1 MNRQIVNSDSDRCI
15 TFQTRTRLGT
25 REYYGLKYSDAYEV
39 YGLTRTGCCGCAISS
54 KAVADLEKIR
64 PYEPNLVKAAW
75 NVFGDSYRY
84 RLAYNQYKAERA
96 AREKREKTNGFLPE

>member
-1 MNRQIVNSDSDRCI
+1 M
-15 TFQTRTRLGT
+15 
-25 REYYGLKYSDAYEV
+25 
-39 YGLTRTGCCGCAISS
+39 
-54 KAVADLEKIR
+54 ADLEKIR

-96 AREKREKTNGFLPE
+96 AREKREKTKGFLPE